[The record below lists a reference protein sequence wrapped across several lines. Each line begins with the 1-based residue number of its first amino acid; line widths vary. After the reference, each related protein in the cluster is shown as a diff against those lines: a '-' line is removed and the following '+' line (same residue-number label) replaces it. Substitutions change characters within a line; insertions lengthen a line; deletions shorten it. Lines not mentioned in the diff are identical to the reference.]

1 MDSWLGFFNT
11 ENQQRKESK
20 MGLVGLAVLGI
31 ILGAT
36 GMEFLRT
43 SKPELV
49 EKAEDGI
56 KRFVKSMRLSKSD
69 DKKPKAK

>member
-1 MDSWLGFFNT
+1 
-11 ENQQRKESK
+11 
-20 MGLVGLAVLGI
+20 MGLVGLAILGI
-31 ILGAT
+31 ILGAA

-56 KRFVKSMRLSKSD
+56 KRFVKSIRLSKSNV
-69 DKKPKAK
+69 KKAKAK